1 MRGPVGCV
9 VAVTYRCSARCLMC
23 DIWKRPREA
32 RPELAAEDY
41 RWLPASLRSI
51 NVSGGEP
58 FLRDDLVDVVRV
70 MQETCARAR
79 IVISTNGLAPDRIER
94 AAAAMNRIAV
104 RVSVDAVGAAHDR
117 ARGVEGAYG
126 LAIETVR
133 RLKALGIRDLGLAA
147 TSMESTA
154 GELEAVERLAGEMG
168 VRFVASVAHSS
179 PIYFGAQEGER
190 PRSEAA
196 VGEIAAMLRRQLRSP
211 RPADWA
217 KAYYTRGL
225 VEYVL
230 GRPRMLPCRRRRG
243 PLLPR
248 SLGRRLPVQRA
259 GAQDGERP
267 RRQLRPDRRAVRGG
281 RPARRGRL
289 PRAVPDGVHRGA
301 AHEATSRAAAC
312 VDRRGEA
319 LRPRHGRASETGG
332 EGAGRRMTV
341 LTCNKYH
348 FVKGGAERYVFELG
362 RILTAKGHTVVPFA
376 MEHERNEPSPHSDLF
391 VSHEGFARGD
401 GLVGRLRGAAR
412 VIYCVEAR
420 RKIEALVDRTRP
432 DVAHAH
438 NIAHQLS
445 PSILYGSRPRASRS
459 FRRCTTTSSCVP
471 TTRCS

>member
-94 AAAAMNRIAV
+94 AAAAMKRIAV

-168 VRFVASVAHSS
+168 VQFVASVAHSS

-230 GRPRMLPCRRRRG
+230 GRPRMLPCGAGVDHFFLDPWGDVYPCNVQGLKMGNVRDGGFDRIAARSAADVRSAVAGCREQCWMVCTVAPPMRRH
-243 PLLPR
+243 PLRPLAWI
-248 SLGRRLPVQRA
+248 A
-259 GAQDGERP
+259 GAKLFGLGAGERV
-267 RRQLRPDRRAVRGG
+267 RR
-281 RPARRGRL
+281 
-289 PRAVPDGVHRGA
+289 
-301 AHEATSRAAAC
+301 
-312 VDRRGEA
+312 
-319 LRPRHGRASETGG
+319 
-332 EGAGRRMTV
+332 AGRRD
-341 LTCNKYH
+341 
-348 FVKGGAERYVFELG
+348 GA
-362 RILTAKGHTVVPFA
+362 
-376 MEHERNEPSPHSDLF
+376 
-391 VSHEGFARGD
+391 
-401 GLVGRLRGAAR
+401 
-412 VIYCVEAR
+412 
-420 RKIEALVDRTRP
+420 
-432 DVAHAH
+432 
-438 NIAHQLS
+438 
-445 PSILYGSRPRASRS
+445 
-459 FRRCTTTSSCVP
+459 
-471 TTRCS
+471 